1 MSLGTHI
8 PVKTRREING
18 MREAGRHVGE
28 ILLLLREAA
37 RPGTQTA
44 EIDQIARREID
55 ARGLTSSF
63 LGYGPGGLPPYPAA
77 VCISVNEEIVHGIP
91 GSRELRDGDLLSI
104 DFGIIH
110 DGFHGDSAVT
120 IPIGDVSP
128 EGEELLKATRDSL
141 YVGIEQMVS
150 GNRLSD
156 IGNAI
161 QARVFWS
168 FSGRC
173 I

>member
-1 MSLGTHI
+1 M
-8 PVKTRREING
+8 
-18 MREAGRHVGE
+18 
-28 ILLLLREAA
+28 
-37 RPGTQTA
+37 
-44 EIDQIARREID
+44 
-55 ARGLTSSF
+55 
-63 LGYGPGGLPPYPAA
+63 
-77 VCISVNEEIVHGIP
+77 
-91 GSRELRDGDLLSI
+91 RDGDLLSI

-161 QARVFWS
+161 QARVEEAG
-168 FSGRC
+168 FSVVRQFVGHGIGRLLHEPPQ
-173 I
+173 IPNYGKPGRGPRLAEGMVFALEPMVNAGGFEVRMLEDQWTAVTADGSLSAHFEHTILLSDNGPEILTRVAGSH